1 MPGPAMPTTAL
12 PASRKRDS
20 RQGFRLCGSAQ
31 NTGPI
36 PPRAH
41 GFPARLGQGQG
52 NCWHAASMRS
62 PSLPGN
68 STSDRAPTRE
78 EACANLLLAGLPAD
92 AWERWQPVLEV
103 VDLNRGDVLYDGGDP
118 ISHVVF
124 PTTAIVSL
132 QYLLQD
138 GRATEIAIIGRPGMV
153 GVSRLRGGENT
164 PSRAVVQYSGQ
175 AMRLPADFLEQEFTT
190 QPAVMHMLLRYMQ
203 ALITQMAQNAVCHR
217 HHSIEQHLCRW
228 LLLNLDRMHSNELPV
243 THENIAQLLGVRRE
257 GVTEAAGQLQR
268 AGLIGR
274 RRGHITVLDRPGLEA
289 RCCEC
294 YAVVR
299 REYDR
304 LLPPSSAA

>member
-1 MPGPAMPTTAL
+1 M
-12 PASRKRDS
+12 
-20 RQGFRLCGSAQ
+20 C
-31 NTGPI
+31 
-36 PPRAH
+36 
-41 GFPARLGQGQG
+41 
-52 NCWHAASMRS
+52 S
-62 PSLPGN
+62 PSLTGA
-68 STSDRAPTRE
+68 SGALHRAPTLA
-78 EACANLLLAGLPAD
+78 EAGGNLLLAGLTPD
-92 AWERWQPVLEV
+92 AWERWHPHLE
-103 VDLNRGDVLYDGGDP
+103 LIELQRGDVLYDGGDVL
-118 ISHVVF
+118 SRVVF
-124 PTTAIVSL
+124 PLTAIVSL

-138 GRATEIAIIGRPGMV
+138 GSATEIAIIGRPGLV

-164 PSRAVVQYSGQ
+164 PSRAVVQHPGQ
-175 AMRLPADFLEQEFTT
+175 AIRLPADFLMQEFTT

-228 LLLNLDRMHSNELPV
+228 LLLNLDRLHGNDVPV

-257 GVTEAAGQLQR
+257 GVTEATGQLQR

-274 RRGHITVLDRPGLEA
+274 RRGHITVLDRTGLEA

-304 LLPPSSAA
+304 LLPSSPES